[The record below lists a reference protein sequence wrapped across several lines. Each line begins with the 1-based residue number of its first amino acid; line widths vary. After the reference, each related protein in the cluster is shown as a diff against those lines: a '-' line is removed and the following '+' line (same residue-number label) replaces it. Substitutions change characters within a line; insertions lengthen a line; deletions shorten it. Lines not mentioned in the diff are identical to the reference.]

1 MKRTTTSNLM
11 GIISSKT
18 VMVDNVILR
27 YSSNEPDTV
36 KMDSGKLIESLEFLN
51 ESGIFSNA
59 VDWKYDVKKGYIDVF
74 GGRMAPYMDCCID
87 FKLRLCSGIKMEY
100 LENQLRKADL
110 DYAA

>member
-1 MKRTTTSNLM
+1 MKMTTTQN
-11 GIISSKT
+11 IVKVITSKEAQ
-18 VMVDNVILR
+18 VEHVVIR
-27 YSSNEPDTV
+27 YSIDDVRTEP
-36 KMDSGKLIESLEFLN
+36 MEPEKLIESLEFLN

-87 FKLRLCSGIKMEY
+87 FKLRLCNGIKMED